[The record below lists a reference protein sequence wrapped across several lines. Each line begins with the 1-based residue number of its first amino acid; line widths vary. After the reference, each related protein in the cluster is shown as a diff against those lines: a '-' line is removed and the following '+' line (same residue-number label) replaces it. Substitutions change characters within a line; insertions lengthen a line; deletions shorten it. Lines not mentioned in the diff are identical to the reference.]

1 MKSIYAGAILCV
13 SVAAAF
19 AGRALA
25 YTDYPLYVVNV
36 ADHGETNMLDSAT
49 VRVYATAETTEAE
62 AEDKAFSSLSLTT
75 GTFVKRGA
83 GWLRSSQAMQ
93 NFTGT
98 FYIEEGVVEATGPGR
113 FGPASASAGELWI
126 LDGATLIVNPINGE
140 CAGYGMNI

>member
-1 MKSIYAGAILCV
+1 MKSIYAGAVVCV
-13 SVAAAF
+13 SVMVAF
-19 AGRALA
+19 AGRAFA

-36 ADHGETNMLDSAT
+36 ADNGQTNMLDSAT

-98 FYIEEGVVEATGPGR
+98 F
-113 FGPASASAGELWI
+113 
-126 LDGATLIVNPINGE
+126 
-140 CAGYGMNI
+140 

>member
-19 AGRALA
+19 AGRAFA

-36 ADHGETNMLDSAT
+36 ADNGETNMLDSAT
-49 VRVYATAETTEAE
+49 VRVYATAETTEAD
-62 AEDKAFSSLSLTT
+62 AVDQAFSSLSLTT
-75 GTFVKRGA
+75 GTFVKRGD

-98 FYIEEGVVEATGPGR
+98 FYIEEGEGPR
-113 FGPASASAGELWI
+113 DRHWL
-126 LDGATLIVNPINGE
+126 
-140 CAGYGMNI
+140 